1 MICITIFQNSK
12 KEYTGFKVTGHA
24 GYAESG
30 YDIVCA
36 SVSILVTNTLNAIE
50 TYTIDDFT
58 FESKEESG
66 YMLCMFSTQLSEQAV
81 LLCNTMI
88 LGLKSIQAT
97 EPYQEYMNIIFEE
110 V

>member
-1 MICITIFQNSK
+1 MICITVFQNRK
-12 KEYTGFKVTGHA
+12 KECTGFKVTGHA

-50 TYTIDDFT
+50 TYTTDDFA
-58 FESKEESG
+58 FESEEESG
-66 YMLCMFSTQLSEQAV
+66 YMSCRFSTQLSEQAV